1 MENSFSSIADDWSK
15 QMAVNTMG
23 DIKKGGRL

>member
-15 QMAVNTMG
+15 QMAFNTMG
-23 DIKKGGRL
+23 DAKKNKL